1 MSEDS
6 LVFSIAGHEA
16 IKNINRELKS
26 SFDEVFKSAEKSSGS
41 FVDTAVAG
49 AILFDVGRHITK
61 QLGLVGTVIAGSVVA
76 TIAGIRLTSKS
87 ASDYMDGLIV
97 SISDYVNRTIERASL
112 NLGNIWEGLVG
123 MIGRQD
129 LSIRDYKNPRFLE
142 QFTPQDQERFIEQQ
156 KKHMQEMGTSQF
168 YEKTKKEYEAYFDAK
183 NRMDSTKKGINFLG
197 DSEMVQSASAK
208 AFMQLQDKEKELDRQ
223 RTLTENSNSV
233 FGGPVEYLAEDL
245 RLLQKEVDQLRLVSQ
260 ASLDGNLKIGNFM
273 NDIVNT
279 ISYGVRK

>member
-26 SFDEVFKSAEKSSGS
+26 SFDDVFKSAEKSSGGAI
-41 FVDTAVAG
+41 DTAIAGYVIFDLAKQVSRSLGPVGKLVAG
-49 AILFDVGRHITK
+49 AAIATVGI
-61 QLGLVGTVIAGSVVA
+61 
-76 TIAGIRLTSKS
+76 IRLTSKS
-87 ASDYMDGLIV
+87 ASDAMDKLIASV
-97 SISDYVNRTIERASL
+97 SDWVNKTIERASL
-112 NLGNIWEGLVG
+112 NLGNIWESLVG
-123 MIGRQD
+123 TIGRQD

-156 KKHMQEMGTSQF
+156 KGYMKETGNSQF
-168 YEKTKKEYEAYFDAK
+168 YEKTKTEYQDYFRIKD
-183 NRMDSTKKGINFLG
+183 RMDSSKKGINFLG
-197 DSEMVQSASAK
+197 DSERVQSASAK
-208 AFMQLQDKEKELDRQ
+208 AFMELQDKEKELDRQ
-223 RTLTENSNSV
+223 RTLTENSHSL
-233 FGGPVEYLAEDL
+233 FGGPVEYMAEDL
-245 RLLQKEVDQLRLVSQ
+245 RILQKEVDQLRLVSQ